1 MSQHLQFRDGPSDTY
16 NFPVQDSPTVG
27 RTIPQS
33 SVGNPQGS
41 PSSLSDT
48 GYRTHH
54 KATPSPLQTSTSA
67 NPNHATTTP
76 TKPGFSRPS
85 VEEQSRTVETVR
97 YMSRRGDE
105 PRSPKERLDDL
116 LASEKS
122 FYDSEDAPASPTQ
135 AGGRPRP
142 VHAPTSSNASSRSVS
157 DPTSTAK
164 LGGRSTAATPPHMA
178 AVPEHRAT
186 MARGV
191 PRTSSIDSAI
201 SSISGA
207 HSHKASQDAQA
218 RGESPDIANLIQTA
232 GSPEAVIQYLLKE
245 KQSQTAQN
253 TQLWRLVDKQRAMI
267 LGLNKDLERALKDK
281 ERYRKKMKESLQA
294 ITAGEPSKGSVAESS
309 AGKSSPSPRSP
320 EGPKGGNVGALVSA
334 GLRESHESHDEP
346 EHSPIDVALAP
357 YPVTPPANL
366 PSALNP
372 TLPNM
377 VDAEHKMP
385 DPSSHALN
393 NYNADAQ
400 PQGFESGQ
408 QQRKSPEMGREMPYN
423 ASVPPSRSLP
433 ARPPPKTDTKA
444 GPISMQA
451 PMLNVVSASP
461 AKDQGRANMPPP
473 RKPPPAPLNLGK
485 QPNTS
490 SHLHQ
495 ADSGDELDSDY
506 DDLLEVDEIPIFN
519 DRGRRKTREED
530 DREREIAA
538 MKDAEARSL
547 SKKSKSRPST
557 STNKDQPPQD
567 PLPAIRQAVQIS
579 PPDMRERHLSPPDSN
594 AGSLAGILNS
604 SSSSEMQ
611 PETITRT
618 FISPPP
624 MSPGLPS
631 SPRPMGGVHMAL
643 PRNPRD
649 GDSQSSSNM
658 ASPPLSPRGIGA
670 FPAMPLSPRA
680 PRQPIPLPPNTP
692 MSMASPGMLSKFG
705 QMELVSPKPLQIT
718 KLAVEEQDPPMNE
731 TRYNSI
737 SESSDSVEIYR
748 GFVTDEYPDLLLPP
762 NALPSIDVR
771 VASSRLKPSRVSMMF
786 PSKGDEDPVFTL
798 AVFGRSNGQELWRVE
813 KDSTSLHQLDQ
824 ELKKSNAFSSVK
836 LPEKSLFNGHAP
848 AKIDAR
854 RTALDKYVD
863 DILNTPMDTARA
875 LHICQYLSTNTLE
888 PNSTDSLVHTD
899 AKSESPTKMGPGGRP
914 VKNGYLTKRGKN
926 FGGWKA
932 RFFVL
937 DGPILKYYEAPGG
950 AHLGAIKLQASK
962 IGKQQQHQQDSQ
974 TDDADNQYRHAFLIL
989 EPKRKDSSSL
999 VRHVLCA
1006 ESDQE
1011 RDEWVEALVQYVEYQ
1026 DSEDEGPETV
1036 HHARN
1041 DSGTSSHTTGS
1052 TSKKRHVQGKGQTIA
1067 EADDELLRAMPY
1079 EATVAGQVPRG
1090 VHPRRK
1096 TNETPPPAYDEKD
1109 DPRHKSN
1116 DTPSPPFQG
1125 HEKDFSGQ
1133 MPHPQPSV
1141 SISAPK
1147 NLTVIQDASH
1157 WGNKQTT
1164 LAPVDDR
1171 KTQKKRSFFGFGS
1184 KPRPS
1189 SESQD
1194 HIETSNLSQL
1204 SYEQHGPIRAVFGAP
1219 LAEAVKYSHPADV
1232 SVELPAVV
1240 YRCVEY
1246 LDNKNASAEE
1256 GIFRLSGSNVVIK
1269 ALRERFNTEGDV
1281 NLITDEQYY
1290 DIHAVA
1296 SLLKLYLRELP
1307 TTILTR
1313 ELHLD
1318 FLSVTEIP
1326 DVSDKVLALNG
1337 LVHKLPKANNTLL
1350 RYLSAFLINIINN
1363 SDVNKMTV
1371 RNVGIVF
1378 SPTLNIPA
1386 PVLAL
1391 FLQKYD
1397 GIFESE
1403 PQQFDQNQIEVTL
1416 TAPPLT
1422 PEDIRSPRKQHFQDL
1437 PTPSYNQAS
1446 FPRGP
1451 PPSFPLPAQPNKTTY
1466 DTGFTPLQPSYESQ
1480 YSQPTLGGPEYGST
1494 GQTVGGPSYDQYSNG
1509 NAGYSRQYGNES
1521 NLNPNGQTS
1530 KQKRRESS
1538 LLGMNMGGQKKPNQ
1552 DRLRNNRL
1560 VDEESFFD

>member
-1 MSQHLQFRDGPSDTY
+1 MSQHLQFRDGHSDTY

-27 RTIPQS
+27 RTTPQS
-33 SVGNPQGS
+33 SAGNPQGS
-41 PSSLSDT
+41 PSSSSDT

-67 NPNHATTTP
+67 NSTHATTTP

-85 VEEQSRTVETVR
+85 GEEPRTVETVR
-97 YMSRRGDE
+97 YTSRRGDE

-122 FYDSEDAPASPTQ
+122 FYDAEDAPASPT
-135 AGGRPRP
+135 ATGRPRP
-142 VHAPTSSNASSRSVS
+142 TQAPTSSNASTRSVS

-164 LGGRSTAATPPHMA
+164 LGGRSSAATPPHMA

-201 SSISGA
+201 SSIGA

-232 GSPEAVIQYLLKE
+232 GSPEAVIQYLIKE
-245 KQSQTAQN
+245 KQSQAAQN

-294 ITAGEPSKGSVAESS
+294 ITAGEPSKSSVAESS

-320 EGPKGGNVGALVSA
+320 EGPKGGNVGALISA
-334 GLRESHESHDEP
+334 GLRESHEGNDEP

-357 YPVTPPANL
+357 YPVTPPAN
-366 PSALNP
+366 PAATENP

-400 PQGFESGQ
+400 PQGFGSGQ

-433 ARPPPKTDTKA
+433 ARPPPKADSKA
-444 GPISMQA
+444 GPNSMQA
-451 PMLNVVSASP
+451 PTVNVVGASP

-506 DDLLEVDEIPIFN
+506 DDLLEVDEIPVFS

-538 MKDAEARSL
+538 MRDAEARSL

-557 STNKDQPPQD
+557 STNKGPPQD
-567 PLPAIRQAVQIS
+567 PLPPIRQAVQIS

-604 SSSSEMQ
+604 SGSSETQ
-611 PETITRT
+611 QEIISRT

-631 SPRPMGGVHMAL
+631 SPRPMGGMHTPL

-649 GDSQSSSNM
+649 VDSQSSSNI
-658 ASPPLSPRGIGA
+658 ASPPLSPRGLGA
-670 FPAMPLSPRA
+670 FPSMPLSPRA

-692 MSMASPGMLSKFG
+692 MSMSSPGMLSKFG

-718 KLAVEEQDPPMNE
+718 KLAVEEQDPPLKE
-731 TRYNSI
+731 GRYNSV
-737 SESSDSVEIYR
+737 SESSDSVEIFR

-813 KDSTSLHQLDQ
+813 KDSSSLLLLDQ
-824 ELKKSNAFSSVK
+824 ELKKSNAFSNVR
-836 LPEKSLFNGHAP
+836 LPEKSLFNGHSP

-888 PNSTDSLVHTD
+888 PNSTDSLAHTD

-914 VKNGYLTKRGKN
+914 TKNGYLTKRGKN

-937 DGPILKYYEAPGG
+937 DGPVLKYYEAPGG
-950 AHLGAIKLQASK
+950 AHLGAIKLQNSK

-974 TDDADNQYRHAFLIL
+974 ADDADNQYRHAFLIL

-1026 DSEDEGPETV
+1026 DSEDEGPETGS
-1036 HHARN
+1036 HARN
-1041 DSGTSSHTTGS
+1041 DSATSSHTTGS
-1052 TSKKRHVQGKGQTIA
+1052 TTKKKHTQGKGQTIA

-1079 EATVAGQVPRG
+1079 EATVAGQAPRG

-1096 TNETPPPAYDEKD
+1096 TNETPPPVYDEKD
-1109 DPRHKSN
+1109 DPRYKNN
-1116 DTPSPPFQG
+1116 DTPSPPSQT
-1125 HEKDFSGQ
+1125 HEKDSSQ
-1133 MPHPQPSV
+1133 PQPNV

-1157 WGNKQTT
+1157 WGNKQST

-1232 SVELPAVV
+1232 NVELPAVV

-1246 LDNKNASAEE
+1246 LDNKNASSEE

-1269 ALRERFNTEGDV
+1269 ALRERFNVEGDV

-1326 DVSDKVLALNG
+1326 DVNDKVAALNG

-1350 RYLSAFLINIINN
+1350 RYLSAFLINIINH
-1363 SDVNKMTV
+1363 SDINKMTV

-1403 PQQFDQNQIEVTL
+1403 PQQFDHHQVEVTL
-1416 TAPPLT
+1416 TAPQLT

-1451 PPSFPLPAQPNKTTY
+1451 PPSFPLPAQPNKTAY

-1494 GQTVGGPSYDQYSNG
+1494 GQTVGGPAYDQYSNG
-1509 NAGYSRQYGNES
+1509 NAAYNRQYGNES
-1521 NLNPNGQTS
+1521 NLNPNGQS
-1530 KQKRRESS
+1530 SNKQKRRESS
-1538 LLGMNMGGQKKPNQ
+1538 LLGMNMGGQKKQPSQ